1 MYIYIYTHTRRV
13 INTHTDIPLYVCAFV
28 YIYIFMCLFIDVVI
42 YLFVCLFTCI
52 IHVHRLSAAYSGSD
66 RWMSSSKRPRGF
78 RRMVDWKTLIFFH
91 TLALKDAILR
101 TRILRRSKK
110 GGLLVRGPH
119 DLPAL
124 ANFLN
129 LGLAFLSSGLPV

>member
-1 MYIYIYTHTRRV
+1 
-13 INTHTDIPLYVCAFV
+13 
-28 YIYIFMCLFIDVVI
+28 MCLFIDVVI